1 MKTDIFQ
8 SCGHCWVF
16 QICWHIEWSTFTASS
31 FRIWANSTGIP
42 SSPLALF
49 VVMIPKA
56 HLTSYSRMFSRQ
68 VYWSGLPCPPPGDLP
83 NPGIKHISYVTCIG
97 RWVLYHYR
105 HLGMWDCG
113 THITFRAAQSHI
125 SSLVLVLR
133 THSKVRL
140 LFSVLIMKGL
150 TSLPM
155 QAMKVSSHIDL
166 EWLHAL
172 SAAVPDLLSSFSL
185 ACSVNQSC
193 PTPFAT
199 SL

>member
-1 MKTDIFQ
+1 
-8 SCGHCWVF
+8 
-16 QICWHIEWSTFTASS
+16 
-31 FRIWANSTGIP
+31 
-42 SSPLALF
+42 
-49 VVMIPKA
+49 MIPKA
-56 HLTSYSRMFSRQ
+56 HLTSYSKMFSRQ

-172 SAAVPDLLSSFSL
+172 SAAVPDLLWSFSL
-185 ACSVNQSC
+185 ECSVNQSC
-193 PTPFAT
+193 PTLCNLSVDSQAPCPWDSPGKNTGVGISSSRGSSQSKDPNPCLLHAGMQT
-199 SL
+199 QLQ